1 MEIANAADMDG
12 HGGKVRLG
20 STRDGDGERNET
32 YPQVLVNGVA
42 DTERL
47 LLLGWTT
54 ALSLAHLAMS
64 SWDGSGVGF
73 FVGVGVS
80 VRLYALSSG
89 KGT

>member
-1 MEIANAADMDG
+1 MAWWADAPEHNATQHKMEIASAADMDG

-64 SWDGSGVGF
+64 S
-73 FVGVGVS
+73 
-80 VRLYALSSG
+80 
-89 KGT
+89 